1 MTLKKEKLMKDFIK
15 NVLATMVG
23 MFGFFIVMGVI
34 GMMSIIG
41 MIASGNAAQNV
52 EKNSVFVLN
61 LSGTISE
68 QGSENPLSMF
78 TGDNSLNSGLNDIL
92 SSIKKAK
99 ANDDIKGIYIEAG
112 ALMTN
117 YATLQEIRNALAD
130 FRKSGKW
137 IVAYGDFY
145 TQGAYYVASVANKV
159 YINPKGAI
167 DWHGIGAQTMFY
179 KDFMAK
185 FGVKWEVVKVGTFK
199 SATETFTEEKM
210 SDANRL
216 QTQTFI
222 DGTWRNV
229 CDAVS
234 KSRGISVD
242 SLNSYADSY
251 LALQATETLVKAK
264 MVDGMMYGDQVKDA
278 VKKMMK
284 LEKDDDISQ
293 LTLND
298 MLNVKDGKVEGS
310 EIAVY
315 YAEGDI
321 VQDPK
326 AATMFGNN
334 NYIASRKV
342 CKDLEDLMNDDD
354 VKAVVV
360 RINSGGGD
368 AYASEQMWHQMSE
381 LRKVKP
387 VVVSMGDYAASGAYY
402 MSAPASWIVAQPN
415 TLTGSIGIFAVIP
428 DFSGL
433 VTSKLGVRFDEVK
446 TNRNSTF
453 GNLMARPFNAEEK
466 AMLQASVNRGYSLF
480 RQRVAE
486 GRRLPVESVEKIA
499 QGRVWLATDALNIKL
514 VDQLGGIDDAV
525 KKAAQ
530 LAKLKDYYTSDYPAA
545 ASWMDNL
552 LNSMSSSGTYLDE
565 QLRQTLG
572 DFYQPFTMLRSID
585 KREAIQARIPY
596 AISIK

>member
-1 MTLKKEKLMKDFIK
+1 MKDFIK

-112 ALMTN
+112 ALAAN

-145 TQGAYYVASVANKV
+145 TQGAYYVASVADKV
-159 YINPKGAI
+159 YINPKGVV

-216 QTQTFI
+216 QTKTFI

-284 LEKDDDISQ
+284 LEKDDDIAQ

-326 AATMFGNN
+326 AATMFGN

-428 DFSGL
+428 DLSGL
-433 VTSKLGVRFDEVK
+433 VTTKLGVRFDEVK

-480 RQRVAE
+480 RQRVAD

-525 KKAAQ
+525 KKAAE

>member
-1 MTLKKEKLMKDFIK
+1 MKDFIK

-99 ANDDIKGIYIEAG
+99 ANDEIKGIYIEAG
-112 ALMTN
+112 ALATN

-145 TQGAYYVASVANKV
+145 TQGAYYVASVADKV
-159 YINPKGAI
+159 YINPKGI
-167 DWHGIGAQTMFY
+167 VDWHGIGAQTMFY

-229 CDAVS
+229 CAAVS

-284 LEKDDDISQ
+284 LDKDDNISQ

-298 MLNVKDGKVEGS
+298 MLNVKGGKVEGS

-342 CKDLEDLMNDDD
+342 CKDLEDLMNDDN

-428 DFSGL
+428 DLSGL
-433 VTSKLGVRFDEVK
+433 VTTKLGVRFDEVK

-545 ASWMDNL
+545 ASWMDAM

>member
-1 MTLKKEKLMKDFIK
+1 MKDFIK

-112 ALMTN
+112 ALAAN

-145 TQGAYYVASVANKV
+145 TQGAYYVASVADKV
-159 YINPKGAI
+159 YINPKGI
-167 DWHGIGAQTMFY
+167 VDWHGIGAQTMFY

-210 SDANRL
+210 SEANRL

-284 LEKDDDISQ
+284 LDKDDNISQ

-428 DFSGL
+428 DLSGL
-433 VTSKLGVRFDEVK
+433 VTTKLGVRFDEVK

-466 AMLQASVNRGYSLF
+466 AMLQVSVNRGYSLF

-545 ASWMDNL
+545 ASWMDAM

>member
-1 MTLKKEKLMKDFIK
+1 MKDFIK
-15 NVLATMVG
+15 SVLATMVG
-23 MFGFFIVMGVI
+23 IFGFFIVMGVLT
-34 GMMSIIG
+34 MMSIIG
-41 MIASGNAAQNV
+41 MVASSSAAQNV
-52 EKNSVFVLN
+52 EENSVFVLN
-61 LSGTISE
+61 LSGTISD
-68 QGSENPLSMF
+68 QGTDNPLSLF
-78 TGDNSLNSGLNDIL
+78 TGDDSQSTGLNNIL
-92 SSIKKAK
+92 SAIKKAK
-99 ANDDIKGIYIEAG
+99 TNDDIKGIYIEAG
-112 ALMTN
+112 ALITN

-137 IVAYGDFY
+137 IVAYGDYY

-159 YINPKGAI
+159 YINPKGI
-167 DWHGIGAQTMFY
+167 VDWHGIGAQTMFY

-185 FGVKWEVVKVGTFK
+185 FGVKCEVVKVGTFK

-216 QTQTFI
+216 QTQIFI
-222 DGTWRNV
+222 NGTWQNI
-229 CDAVS
+229 CTAVS
-234 KSRGISVD
+234 KSRGISID

-251 LALQATETLVKAK
+251 LALQSTEMLMKAK
-264 MVDGMMYGDQVKDA
+264 MVDGMMYSDKVKDA

-284 LEKDDDISQ
+284 LEKDDDIAQ
-293 LTLND
+293 LTLSD
-298 MLNVKDGKVEGS
+298 MLNVKDEKVDGDK
-310 EIAVY
+310 IAIY
-315 YAEGDI
+315 YASGDI

-334 NYIASRKV
+334 DYIASRKV

-433 VTSKLGVRFDEVK
+433 VTTKLGVRFDEVK
-446 TNRNSTF
+446 TNRHSTF
-453 GNLMARPFNAEEK
+453 GNLMARPFNAEET

-480 RQRVAE
+480 RQRVAD
-486 GRRLPVESVEKIA
+486 GRHLPIESVEKIA

-525 KKAAQ
+525 KKAAE
-530 LAKLKDYYTSDYPAA
+530 LAKLKEYYTSDYPAA
-545 ASWMDNL
+545 ASWIDNL
-552 LNSMSSSGTYLDE
+552 LNSMSSSGTYLDA

-572 DFYQPFTMLRSID
+572 ELYQPFTVLRSID

>member
-1 MTLKKEKLMKDFIK
+1 MKDFIK
-15 NVLATMVG
+15 SVLATMVG
-23 MFGFFIVMGVI
+23 IFGFFIVMGVLT
-34 GMMSIIG
+34 MMSIIG
-41 MIASGNAAQNV
+41 MVASSSAAQNV
-52 EKNSVFVLN
+52 EENSVFVLN
-61 LSGTISE
+61 LSGAISD
-68 QGSENPLSMF
+68 QGTDNPLSLF
-78 TGDNSLNSGLNDIL
+78 TGDDSQSTGLNNIL
-92 SSIKKAK
+92 SAIKKAK
-99 ANDDIKGIYIEAG
+99 TNDDIKGIYIEAG

-137 IVAYGDFY
+137 IVAYGDYY

-159 YINPKGAI
+159 YINPKGI
-167 DWHGIGAQTMFY
+167 VDWHGIGAQTMFY

-185 FGVKWEVVKVGTFK
+185 FGVKCEVVKVGTFK

-222 DGTWRNV
+222 DGTWQNI
-229 CDAVS
+229 CTAVS
-234 KSRGISVD
+234 KSRGISID

-251 LALQATETLVKAK
+251 LALQSTEMLMKAK
-264 MVDGMMYGDQVKDA
+264 MVDGMMYSDKVKDA

-284 LEKDDDISQ
+284 LEKDDDIAQ
-293 LTLND
+293 LTLSD
-298 MLNVKDGKVEGS
+298 MLNVKDEKVEGDK
-310 EIAVY
+310 IAIY
-315 YAEGDI
+315 YASGDI

-334 NYIASRKV
+334 DYIASRKV

-433 VTSKLGVRFDEVK
+433 VTTKLGVRFDEVK
-446 TNRNSTF
+446 TNRHSTF
-453 GNLMARPFNAEEK
+453 GNLMARPFNAEET

-480 RQRVAE
+480 RQRVAD
-486 GRRLPVESVEKIA
+486 GRHLPIESVEKIA

-530 LAKLKDYYTSDYPAA
+530 LAKLKEYYTSDYPAT
-545 ASWMDNL
+545 ASWIDNL
-552 LNSMSSSGTYLDE
+552 LNSMSSSGTYLDA
-565 QLRQTLG
+565 QLRLTLG
-572 DFYQPFTMLRSID
+572 ELYQPFTVLRSID

>member
-1 MTLKKEKLMKDFIK
+1 MKDFIK

-99 ANDDIKGIYIEAG
+99 ANDEIKGIYIEAG
-112 ALMTN
+112 ALATN
-117 YATLQEIRNALAD
+117 YATLQEIRNTLAD

-159 YINPKGAI
+159 YINPKGI
-167 DWHGIGAQTMFY
+167 VDWHGIGAQTMFY

-216 QTQTFI
+216 QTKTFI

-298 MLNVKDGKVEGS
+298 MLNVKGGKVEGS

-326 AATMFGNN
+326 AATMFGNS

-381 LRKVKP
+381 LRKKKP

-428 DFSGL
+428 DLSGL
-433 VTSKLGVRFDEVK
+433 VTTKLGVRFDEVK

-453 GNLMARPFNAEEK
+453 GNLMSRPFNAEEK

-525 KKAAQ
+525 KKAAE

-545 ASWMDNL
+545 ASWMDAM

>member
-1 MTLKKEKLMKDFIK
+1 MKDFIK

-229 CDAVS
+229 CNAVS

-284 LEKDDDISQ
+284 LDKGDDIAQ

-298 MLNVKDGKVEGS
+298 MLNVKDGIVEGS

-480 RQRVAE
+480 RQRVAD

-499 QGRVWLATDALNIKL
+499 QGRVWIATDALNIKL

-525 KKAAQ
+525 KKAAE
-530 LAKLKDYYTSDYPAA
+530 LAKLKEYYTSDYPAA
-545 ASWMDNL
+545 ASWMDAM

>member
-1 MTLKKEKLMKDFIK
+1 MKDFIK

-78 TGDNSLNSGLNDIL
+78 TGENSLNSGLNDIL

-112 ALMTN
+112 ALAAN

-145 TQGAYYVASVANKV
+145 TQGAYYVASVADKV
-159 YINPKGAI
+159 YINPKGI
-167 DWHGIGAQTMFY
+167 VDWHGIGAQTMFY

-216 QTQTFI
+216 QTKTFI

-284 LEKDDDISQ
+284 LEKDDDIAQ

-298 MLNVKDGKVEGS
+298 MLNVKDEKLEGS

-480 RQRVAE
+480 RQRVAD

-525 KKAAQ
+525 KKAAE

>member
-1 MTLKKEKLMKDFIK
+1 MKDFIK

-112 ALMTN
+112 ALAAN

-145 TQGAYYVASVANKV
+145 TQGAYYVASVADKV
-159 YINPKGAI
+159 YINPKGI
-167 DWHGIGAQTMFY
+167 VDWHGIGAQTMFY

-229 CDAVS
+229 CNAVS

-278 VKKMMK
+278 VKKIMK
-284 LEKDDDISQ
+284 LDKDDNISQ

-428 DFSGL
+428 DLSGL
-433 VTSKLGVRFDEVK
+433 VTTKLGVRFDEVK

-486 GRRLPVESVEKIA
+486 GRRLPMESVEKIA

-545 ASWMDNL
+545 ASWMDAM

>member
-1 MTLKKEKLMKDFIK
+1 MKDFIK

-112 ALMTN
+112 ALAAN

-145 TQGAYYVASVANKV
+145 TQGAYYVASVADKV
-159 YINPKGAI
+159 YINPKGI
-167 DWHGIGAQTMFY
+167 VDWHGIGAQTMFY

-216 QTQTFI
+216 QTKTFI

-251 LALQATETLVKAK
+251 LALQARETLVKTK

-284 LEKDDDISQ
+284 LEKDDDIAQ

-298 MLNVKDGKVEGS
+298 MLNVKDEKVEGS

-428 DFSGL
+428 DLSGL
-433 VTSKLGVRFDEVK
+433 VTTKLGVRFDEVK

-480 RQRVAE
+480 RQRVAD

-545 ASWMDNL
+545 ASWMDAM

>member
-1 MTLKKEKLMKDFIK
+1 MKDFIK

-112 ALMTN
+112 ALAAN

-145 TQGAYYVASVANKV
+145 TQGAYYVASVADKV
-159 YINPKGAI
+159 YINPKGI
-167 DWHGIGAQTMFY
+167 VDWHGIGAQTMFY

-216 QTQTFI
+216 QTKTFI

-284 LEKDDDISQ
+284 LEKDDDIAQ

-428 DFSGL
+428 DLSGL
-433 VTSKLGVRFDEVK
+433 VTTKLGVRFDEVK

-545 ASWMDNL
+545 ASWMDAM

>member
-1 MTLKKEKLMKDFIK
+1 MKDFIK

-112 ALMTN
+112 ALAAN

-145 TQGAYYVASVANKV
+145 TQGAYYVASVADKV
-159 YINPKGAI
+159 YINPKGI
-167 DWHGIGAQTMFY
+167 VDWHGIGAQTMFY

-216 QTQTFI
+216 QTKTFI

-284 LEKDDDISQ
+284 LEKGDDIAQ

-298 MLNVKDGKVEGS
+298 MLNVKGGKVEGS

-428 DFSGL
+428 DLSGL
-433 VTSKLGVRFDEVK
+433 VTTKLGVRFDEVK

-545 ASWMDNL
+545 ASWMDAM

>member
-1 MTLKKEKLMKDFIK
+1 MKDFIK

-112 ALMTN
+112 ALAAN

-145 TQGAYYVASVANKV
+145 TQGAYYVASVADKV
-159 YINPKGAI
+159 YINPKGI
-167 DWHGIGAQTMFY
+167 VDWHGIGAQTMFY

-284 LEKDDDISQ
+284 LEKDDDIAQ

-428 DFSGL
+428 DLSGL
-433 VTSKLGVRFDEVK
+433 VTTKLGVRFDEVK

-480 RQRVAE
+480 RQRVAD

-525 KKAAQ
+525 KKAAE

-545 ASWMDNL
+545 ASWMDAM

>member
-1 MTLKKEKLMKDFIK
+1 MKDFIK

-99 ANDDIKGIYIEAG
+99 ANDDIKGIYIETG
-112 ALMTN
+112 ALAAN
-117 YATLQEIRNALAD
+117 YATLQEIRNALDD

-145 TQGAYYVASVANKV
+145 TQGAYYVASVADKV
-159 YINPKGAI
+159 YINPKGI
-167 DWHGIGAQTMFY
+167 VDWHGIGAQTMFY

-216 QTQTFI
+216 QTKTFI

-284 LEKDDDISQ
+284 LEKDDDIAQ

-298 MLNVKDGKVEGS
+298 MLNVKDEKVEGS

-368 AYASEQMWHQMSE
+368 AYASEQMWHQMNE

-480 RQRVAE
+480 RQRVAD

-525 KKAAQ
+525 KKAAE

>member
-1 MTLKKEKLMKDFIK
+1 MKDFIK

-68 QGSENPLSMF
+68 QGSENPLSLF

-92 SSIKKAK
+92 SAIKKAK

-251 LALQATETLVKAK
+251 LALQATETLMKAK

-284 LEKDDDISQ
+284 LDKDDNISQ

-298 MLNVKDGKVEGS
+298 MLNVKGGKVEGS

-342 CKDLEDLMNDDD
+342 CKDLEDLMNDDN

-428 DFSGL
+428 DLSGL
-433 VTSKLGVRFDEVK
+433 VTTKLGVRFDEVK

-466 AMLQASVNRGYSLF
+466 AMLQASVNRGYNLF

-545 ASWMDNL
+545 ASWMDAM

>member
-1 MTLKKEKLMKDFIK
+1 MKDFIK

-185 FGVKWEVVKVGTFK
+185 FGVKWEIVKVGTFK

-278 VKKMMK
+278 VKKIMK
-284 LEKDDDISQ
+284 LDKDDNIAQ

-334 NYIASRKV
+334 DYIASRKV
-342 CKDLEDLMNDDD
+342 CKDLEDLMNDDN

-486 GRRLPVESVEKIA
+486 GRRLSVESVEKMA

-545 ASWMDNL
+545 ASWMDAM

>member
-1 MTLKKEKLMKDFIK
+1 MKDFIK

-112 ALMTN
+112 ALAAN

-159 YINPKGAI
+159 YINPKGI
-167 DWHGIGAQTMFY
+167 VDWHGIGAQTMFY

-216 QTQTFI
+216 QTKTFI

-284 LEKDDDISQ
+284 LDKDDDIAQ

-433 VTSKLGVRFDEVK
+433 VTSKLGVRFDEVR

>member
-1 MTLKKEKLMKDFIK
+1 MKDFIK

-112 ALMTN
+112 ALAAN

-145 TQGAYYVASVANKV
+145 TQGAYYVASVADKV
-159 YINPKGAI
+159 YINPKGI
-167 DWHGIGAQTMFY
+167 VDWHGIGAQTMFY

-216 QTQTFI
+216 QTKTFI

-251 LALQATETLVKAK
+251 LALQATETLVKVK

-284 LEKDDDISQ
+284 LEKDDDIAQ

-298 MLNVKDGKVEGS
+298 MLNVKDEKLEGS

-428 DFSGL
+428 DLSGL
-433 VTSKLGVRFDEVK
+433 VTTKLGVRFDEVK

-480 RQRVAE
+480 RQRVAD

-525 KKAAQ
+525 KKAAE

-545 ASWMDNL
+545 ASWMDAM

>member
-1 MTLKKEKLMKDFIK
+1 MKDFIK

-145 TQGAYYVASVANKV
+145 TQGAYYVASVADKV
-159 YINPKGAI
+159 YINPKGI
-167 DWHGIGAQTMFY
+167 VDWHGIGAQTMFY

-251 LALQATETLVKAK
+251 LALQSTETLVKAK

-284 LEKDDDISQ
+284 LDKDDNISQ

-428 DFSGL
+428 DLSGL
-433 VTSKLGVRFDEVK
+433 VTTKLGVRFDEVK

-545 ASWMDNL
+545 ASWMDTM

>member
-1 MTLKKEKLMKDFIK
+1 MKDFIK
-15 NVLATMVG
+15 SVLATMVG
-23 MFGFFIVMGVI
+23 IFGFFIVMGVLT
-34 GMMSIIG
+34 MMSIIG
-41 MIASGNAAQNV
+41 MVASSSAAQNV
-52 EKNSVFVLN
+52 EENSVFVLN
-61 LSGTISE
+61 LSGTISD
-68 QGSENPLSMF
+68 QGTDNPLSLF
-78 TGDNSLNSGLNDIL
+78 TGDDSQSTGLNNIL
-92 SSIKKAK
+92 SAIKKAK
-99 ANDDIKGIYIEAG
+99 TNDDIKGIYIEAG

-137 IVAYGDFY
+137 IVAYGDYY

-159 YINPKGAI
+159 YINPKGI
-167 DWHGIGAQTMFY
+167 VDWHGIGAQTMFY

-185 FGVKWEVVKVGTFK
+185 FGVKCEVVKVGTFK

-222 DGTWRNV
+222 NGTWQNI
-229 CDAVS
+229 CTAVS
-234 KSRGISVD
+234 KSRGISID

-251 LALQATETLVKAK
+251 LALQSTEMLMKAK
-264 MVDGMMYGDQVKDA
+264 MVDGMMYSDKVKDA

-284 LEKDDDISQ
+284 LEKDDDIAQ

-298 MLNVKDGKVEGS
+298 MLNVKDEKVEGDK
-310 EIAVY
+310 IAIY
-315 YAEGDI
+315 YASGDI

-433 VTSKLGVRFDEVK
+433 VTTKLGVRFDEVK
-446 TNRNSTF
+446 TNRHSTF
-453 GNLMARPFNAEEK
+453 GNLMARPFNAEET
-466 AMLQASVNRGYSLF
+466 AMLQSSVNRGYSLF
-480 RQRVAE
+480 RQRVAD
-486 GRRLPVESVEKIA
+486 GRHLTIESVEKIA

-525 KKAAQ
+525 KKAAE
-530 LAKLKDYYTSDYPAA
+530 LAKLKEYYTSDYPAA
-545 ASWMDNL
+545 ASWIDNL
-552 LNSMSSSGTYLDE
+552 LNSMTSSGTYLDT

-572 DFYQPFTMLRSID
+572 ELYQPFTVLRSID

>member
-1 MTLKKEKLMKDFIK
+1 MKDFIK

-78 TGDNSLNSGLNDIL
+78 TGENSLNSGLNDIL

-99 ANDDIKGIYIEAG
+99 ANDDIKGIYIETG
-112 ALMTN
+112 ALAAN
-117 YATLQEIRNALAD
+117 YATLQEIRNALDD

-145 TQGAYYVASVANKV
+145 TQGAYYVASVADKV
-159 YINPKGAI
+159 YINPKGI
-167 DWHGIGAQTMFY
+167 VDWHGIGAQTMFY

-216 QTQTFI
+216 QTKTFI

-251 LALQATETLVKAK
+251 LALQATETLVKVK

-284 LEKDDDISQ
+284 LEKDDDIAQ

-298 MLNVKDGKVEGS
+298 MLNVKDEKLEGS

-428 DFSGL
+428 DLSGL
-433 VTSKLGVRFDEVK
+433 VTTKLGVRFDEVK

-480 RQRVAE
+480 RQRVAD

-525 KKAAQ
+525 KKAAE

>member
-1 MTLKKEKLMKDFIK
+1 MKDFIK

-112 ALMTN
+112 ALATN

-145 TQGAYYVASVANKV
+145 TQGAYYVASVADKV
-159 YINPKGAI
+159 YINPKGI
-167 DWHGIGAQTMFY
+167 VDWHGIGAQTMFY

-229 CDAVS
+229 CVAVS

-251 LALQATETLVKAK
+251 LALQATETLMKAK

-284 LEKDDDISQ
+284 LDKDDDIAQ

-433 VTSKLGVRFDEVK
+433 VTTKLGVRFDEVK

-545 ASWMDNL
+545 ASWMDAM

>member
-1 MTLKKEKLMKDFIK
+1 MKDFIK
-15 NVLATMVG
+15 SVLATMVG
-23 MFGFFIVMGVI
+23 IFGFFIVMGVLT
-34 GMMSIIG
+34 MMSIIG
-41 MIASGNAAQNV
+41 MVASSSAAQNV
-52 EKNSVFVLN
+52 EENSVFVLN
-61 LSGTISE
+61 LSGAISD
-68 QGSENPLSMF
+68 QGTDNPLSLF
-78 TGDNSLNSGLNDIL
+78 TGDDSQSTGLNNIL
-92 SSIKKAK
+92 SAIKKAK
-99 ANDDIKGIYIEAG
+99 TNDDIKGIYIEAG

-117 YATLQEIRNALAD
+117 YTTLQEIRNALAD

-137 IVAYGDFY
+137 IVAYGDYY

-159 YINPKGAI
+159 YINPKGI
-167 DWHGIGAQTMFY
+167 VDWHGIGAQTMFY

-185 FGVKWEVVKVGTFK
+185 FGVKCEVVKVGTFK

-222 DGTWRNV
+222 NGTWQNI
-229 CDAVS
+229 CTAVS
-234 KSRGISVD
+234 KSRGISID

-251 LALQATETLVKAK
+251 LALQSTEMLMKAK
-264 MVDGMMYGDQVKDA
+264 MVDGMMYSDKVKDA
-278 VKKMMK
+278 VKRMMK
-284 LEKDDDISQ
+284 LEKDDDIAQ
-293 LTLND
+293 LTLSD
-298 MLNVKDGKVEGS
+298 MLNVKDEKVEGDK
-310 EIAVY
+310 IAIY
-315 YAEGDI
+315 YASGDI

-334 NYIASRKV
+334 DYIASRKV
-342 CKDLEDLMNDDD
+342 CKDLEKLMNDDD

-433 VTSKLGVRFDEVK
+433 VTTKLGVRFDEVK
-446 TNRNSTF
+446 TNRHSTF
-453 GNLMARPFNAEEK
+453 GNLMARPFNAEET

-480 RQRVAE
+480 RQRVAD
-486 GRRLPVESVEKIA
+486 GRHLTIESVEKIA

-525 KKAAQ
+525 KKAAE
-530 LAKLKDYYTSDYPAA
+530 LAKLKEYYTSDYPAA
-545 ASWMDNL
+545 ASWIDNL
-552 LNSMSSSGTYLDE
+552 LNSMSSSGTYLDA

-572 DFYQPFTMLRSID
+572 ELYQPFTVLRSIN

>member
-1 MTLKKEKLMKDFIK
+1 MKDFIK

-112 ALMTN
+112 ALAAN

-145 TQGAYYVASVANKV
+145 TQGAYYVASVADKV
-159 YINPKGAI
+159 YINPKGI
-167 DWHGIGAQTMFY
+167 VDWHGIGAQTMFY

-284 LEKDDDISQ
+284 LDKDDDIQQ

-428 DFSGL
+428 DLSGL
-433 VTSKLGVRFDEVK
+433 VTTKLGVRFDEVK

-525 KKAAQ
+525 KKAAE

-545 ASWMDNL
+545 ASWMDAM

>member
-1 MTLKKEKLMKDFIK
+1 MKDFIK

-112 ALMTN
+112 SLAAN
-117 YATLQEIRNALAD
+117 YATLQEIRNALDD

-145 TQGAYYVASVANKV
+145 TQGAYYVASVADKV
-159 YINPKGAI
+159 YINPKGI
-167 DWHGIGAQTMFY
+167 VDWHGIGAQTMFY

-216 QTQTFI
+216 QTKTFI

-284 LEKDDDISQ
+284 LEKDDDIAQ

-298 MLNVKDGKVEGS
+298 MLNVKDEKVEGS

-428 DFSGL
+428 DLSGL
-433 VTSKLGVRFDEVK
+433 VTTKLGVRFDEVK

-480 RQRVAE
+480 RQRVAD

>member
-1 MTLKKEKLMKDFIK
+1 MKDFIK

-112 ALMTN
+112 ALAAN

-145 TQGAYYVASVANKV
+145 TQGAYYVASVADKV
-159 YINPKGAI
+159 YINPKGI
-167 DWHGIGAQTMFY
+167 VDWHGIGAQTMFY

-229 CDAVS
+229 CNAVS
-234 KSRGISVD
+234 KSRGISID

-284 LEKDDDISQ
+284 LENGDDIAQ

-545 ASWMDNL
+545 ASWMDAM

>member
-1 MTLKKEKLMKDFIK
+1 MKDFIK

-99 ANDDIKGIYIEAG
+99 ANDEIKGIYIEAG

-145 TQGAYYVASVANKV
+145 TQGAYYVASVADKV

-251 LALQATETLVKAK
+251 LALQATETLMKAK

-284 LEKDDDISQ
+284 LDKDDDIAQ

-402 MSAPASWIVAQPN
+402 MSVPASWIVAQPN

-428 DFSGL
+428 DLSGL
-433 VTSKLGVRFDEVK
+433 VTTKLGVRFDEVK

-525 KKAAQ
+525 KKAAE

-545 ASWMDNL
+545 ASWMDAM

-585 KREAIQARIPY
+585 KRESIQARIPY

>member
-1 MTLKKEKLMKDFIK
+1 MKDFIK

-112 ALMTN
+112 ALATN

-159 YINPKGAI
+159 YINPKGI
-167 DWHGIGAQTMFY
+167 VDWHGIGAQTMFY

-216 QTQTFI
+216 QTKTFI

-284 LEKDDDISQ
+284 LDKGDDIAQ

-381 LRKVKP
+381 LCKVKP

-433 VTSKLGVRFDEVK
+433 VTTKLGVRFDEVK

-530 LAKLKDYYTSDYPAA
+530 LAKLKDYYTTDYPAA

>member
-1 MTLKKEKLMKDFIK
+1 MKDFIK

-145 TQGAYYVASVANKV
+145 TQGAYYVASVADKV

-222 DGTWRNV
+222 DGTWRNI
-229 CDAVS
+229 CAAVS

-284 LEKDDDISQ
+284 LDKDDNISQ

-428 DFSGL
+428 DLSGL
-433 VTSKLGVRFDEVK
+433 VTTKLGVRFDEVK

-466 AMLQASVNRGYSLF
+466 TMLQASVNRGYSLF

-545 ASWMDNL
+545 ASWMDAM

>member
-1 MTLKKEKLMKDFIK
+1 MKDFIK

-78 TGDNSLNSGLNDIL
+78 TGENSLNSGLNDIL

-99 ANDDIKGIYIEAG
+99 ANDDIKGIYIETG
-112 ALMTN
+112 ALAAN
-117 YATLQEIRNALAD
+117 YATLQEIRNALDD

-145 TQGAYYVASVANKV
+145 TQGAYYVASVADKV
-159 YINPKGAI
+159 YINPKGI
-167 DWHGIGAQTMFY
+167 VDWHGIGAQTMFY

-216 QTQTFI
+216 QTKTFI

-284 LEKDDDISQ
+284 LEKDDDIAQ

-298 MLNVKDGKVEGS
+298 MLNVKDEKVEGS

-428 DFSGL
+428 DLSGL

-480 RQRVAE
+480 RQRVAD

-525 KKAAQ
+525 KKAAE

>member
-1 MTLKKEKLMKDFIK
+1 MKDFIK

-99 ANDDIKGIYIEAG
+99 ANDDIKGIYIEVG
-112 ALMTN
+112 ALAAN

-145 TQGAYYVASVANKV
+145 TQGAYYVASVADKV
-159 YINPKGAI
+159 YINPKGI
-167 DWHGIGAQTMFY
+167 VDWHGIGAQTMFY

-216 QTQTFI
+216 QTKTFI

-251 LALQATETLVKAK
+251 LALQSTETLVKAK

-278 VKKMMK
+278 VKKIMK
-284 LEKDDDISQ
+284 LDKDDGIQQ

-428 DFSGL
+428 DLSGL
-433 VTSKLGVRFDEVK
+433 VTTKLGVRFDEVK

-453 GNLMARPFNAEEK
+453 GNLMARPFNAEET

-480 RQRVAE
+480 RQRVAD

-525 KKAAQ
+525 KKAAE

-596 AISIK
+596 AISLK

>member
-1 MTLKKEKLMKDFIK
+1 MKDFIK

-112 ALMTN
+112 ALATN

-145 TQGAYYVASVANKV
+145 TQGAYYVASVADKV
-159 YINPKGAI
+159 YINPKGI
-167 DWHGIGAQTMFY
+167 VDWHGIGAQTMFY

-433 VTSKLGVRFDEVK
+433 VTTKLGVRFDEVK

-453 GNLMARPFNAEEK
+453 GNLMARPFNTEEK

-525 KKAAQ
+525 KKAAE

-545 ASWMDNL
+545 ASWMDTM

>member
-1 MTLKKEKLMKDFIK
+1 MKDFIK

-112 ALMTN
+112 ALAAN

-145 TQGAYYVASVANKV
+145 TQGAYYVASVADKV
-159 YINPKGAI
+159 YINPKGI
-167 DWHGIGAQTMFY
+167 VDWHGIGAQTMFY

-284 LEKDDDISQ
+284 LDKDDDISQ

-428 DFSGL
+428 DLSGL
-433 VTSKLGVRFDEVK
+433 VTTKLGVRFDEVK
-446 TNRNSTF
+446 TNRNSNF

-525 KKAAQ
+525 KKAAE

-545 ASWMDNL
+545 ASWMDAM

>member
-1 MTLKKEKLMKDFIK
+1 MKDFIK

-23 MFGFFIVMGVI
+23 MFGFFIVIGVI

-112 ALMTN
+112 ALAAN

-159 YINPKGAI
+159 YINPKGI
-167 DWHGIGAQTMFY
+167 VDWHGIGAQTMFY

-216 QTQTFI
+216 QTKTFI

-428 DFSGL
+428 DLSGL
-433 VTSKLGVRFDEVK
+433 VTTKLGVRFDEVK

-545 ASWMDNL
+545 ASWMDAM

>member
-1 MTLKKEKLMKDFIK
+1 MKDFIK
-15 NVLATMVG
+15 SVLATMVG
-23 MFGFFIVMGVI
+23 IFGFFIVMGVLT
-34 GMMSIIG
+34 MMSIIG
-41 MIASGNAAQNV
+41 MVASSSAAQNV
-52 EKNSVFVLN
+52 EENSVFVLN
-61 LSGTISE
+61 LSGTISD
-68 QGSENPLSMF
+68 QGTDNPLSLF
-78 TGDNSLNSGLNDIL
+78 TGDDSQSTGLNNIL
-92 SSIKKAK
+92 SAIKKAK
-99 ANDDIKGIYIEAG
+99 TNDDIKGIYIEAG
-112 ALMTN
+112 ALITN

-137 IVAYGDFY
+137 IVAYGDYY

-159 YINPKGAI
+159 YINPKGI
-167 DWHGIGAQTMFY
+167 VDWHGIGAQTMFY

-185 FGVKWEVVKVGTFK
+185 FGVKCEVVKVGTFK

-222 DGTWRNV
+222 NGTWQNI
-229 CDAVS
+229 CTAVS
-234 KSRGISVD
+234 KRRGISID

-251 LALQATETLVKAK
+251 LALQSTEMLMKAK
-264 MVDGMMYGDQVKDA
+264 MVDGMMYSDKVKDA

-284 LEKDDDISQ
+284 LEKDDDIAQ
-293 LTLND
+293 LTLSD
-298 MLNVKDGKVEGS
+298 MLNVKDEKVEGDK
-310 EIAVY
+310 IAIY
-315 YAEGDI
+315 YASGDI

-334 NYIASRKV
+334 DYIASRKV

-433 VTSKLGVRFDEVK
+433 VTTKLGVRFDEVK

-453 GNLMARPFNAEEK
+453 GNLMARPFNAEET
-466 AMLQASVNRGYSLF
+466 AMLQASVNRGYNLF
-480 RQRVAE
+480 RQRVAD
-486 GRRLPVESVEKIA
+486 GRHLTIESVEKIA

-514 VDQLGGIDDAV
+514 VDQLGGIDEAV

-530 LAKLKDYYTSDYPAA
+530 LAKLKEYYTSDYPAA

-552 LNSMSSSGTYLDE
+552 LNSMSSSGTYLDA

-572 DFYQPFTMLRSID
+572 ELYQPFTVLRSID

>member
-1 MTLKKEKLMKDFIK
+1 MKDFIK
-15 NVLATMVG
+15 SVLAAMVG

-199 SATETFTEEKM
+199 SATETFTEEKI

-229 CDAVS
+229 CNAVS
-234 KSRGISVD
+234 KSRGISID

-284 LEKDDDISQ
+284 LENGDDIAQ

-428 DFSGL
+428 DLSGL
-433 VTSKLGVRFDEVK
+433 VTTKLGVRFDEVK

-545 ASWMDNL
+545 ASWMDAM

>member
-1 MTLKKEKLMKDFIK
+1 MKDFIK
-15 NVLATMVG
+15 SVLATMVG
-23 MFGFFIVMGVI
+23 IFGFFIVMGVLT
-34 GMMSIIG
+34 MMSIIG
-41 MIASGNAAQNV
+41 MVASSSAAQNV
-52 EKNSVFVLN
+52 EENSVFVLN
-61 LSGTISE
+61 LSGTISD
-68 QGSENPLSMF
+68 QGTDNPLSIF
-78 TGDNSLNSGLNDIL
+78 TGDDSQSTGLNNIL
-92 SSIKKAK
+92 SAIKKAK
-99 ANDDIKGIYIEAG
+99 TNDDIKGIYIEAG
-112 ALMTN
+112 ALITN

-137 IVAYGDFY
+137 IVAYGDYY

-159 YINPKGAI
+159 YINPKGI
-167 DWHGIGAQTMFY
+167 VDWHGIGAQTMFY

-185 FGVKWEVVKVGTFK
+185 FGVKCEVVKVGTFK

-222 DGTWRNV
+222 DGTWQNI
-229 CDAVS
+229 CTAVS
-234 KSRGISVD
+234 KSRGISID

-251 LALQATETLVKAK
+251 LALQSTEMLMKAK
-264 MVDGMMYGDQVKDA
+264 MVDGMMYSDKVKDA

-284 LEKDDDISQ
+284 LEKDDDIAQ
-293 LTLND
+293 LTLSD
-298 MLNVKDGKVEGS
+298 MLNVKDEKVEGDK
-310 EIAVY
+310 IAIY
-315 YAEGDI
+315 YASGDI

-334 NYIASRKV
+334 DYIASHKV

-453 GNLMARPFNAEEK
+453 GNLMARPFNAEET

-480 RQRVAE
+480 RQRVAD
-486 GRRLPVESVEKIA
+486 GRHLPIESVEKIA

-525 KKAAQ
+525 KKAAE
-530 LAKLKDYYTSDYPAA
+530 LAKLKEYYTSDYPAT
-545 ASWMDNL
+545 ASWIDNL
-552 LNSMSSSGTYLDE
+552 LNSMTSSGTYLDA

-572 DFYQPFTMLRSID
+572 ELYQPFTVLRSID

>member
-1 MTLKKEKLMKDFIK
+1 MKDFIK

-52 EKNSVFVLN
+52 EENSVFVLN
-61 LSGTISE
+61 LSGTVSE

-92 SSIKKAK
+92 SAIKKAK

-145 TQGAYYVASVANKV
+145 TQGAYYVASVADKV
-159 YINPKGAI
+159 YINPKGI
-167 DWHGIGAQTMFY
+167 VDWHGIGAQTMFY

-428 DFSGL
+428 DLSGL
-433 VTSKLGVRFDEVK
+433 VTTKLGVRFDEVK

-466 AMLQASVNRGYSLF
+466 AMLQVSVNRGYSLF

-552 LNSMSSSGTYLDE
+552 FNSMSSSGTYLDE